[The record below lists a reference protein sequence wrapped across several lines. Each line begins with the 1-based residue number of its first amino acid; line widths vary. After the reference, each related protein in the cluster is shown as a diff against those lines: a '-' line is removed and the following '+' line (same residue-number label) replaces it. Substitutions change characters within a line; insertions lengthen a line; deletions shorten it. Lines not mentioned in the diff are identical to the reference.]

1 MGDPVAT
8 PGQPCPTCGQV
19 VRRTTPGQPRGRKRE
34 AIAVALLAE
43 GRTPE
48 QVADLMGVSERTVLE
63 YQRRALKPR

>member
-1 MGDPVAT
+1 MTAPVAT

-19 VRRTTPGQPRGRKRE
+19 VRRATPGQPRGRKRE
-34 AIAVALLAE
+34 AIAVELLRE
-43 GRTPE
+43 RTPQ